1 MEASPDLHLVL
12 VQFNIAWRQPE
23 VNRETCY
30 RLIRR
35 NTTKADLILLPE
47 MFTTGFCTDPVGIS
61 ESMNGPTIRWMQDLA
76 SEMHA
81 AVAGS
86 LIIGENGRFF
96 NRLVHVTPEGTISC
110 YNKRHLFRMSG
121 EEAQFTAGTSQL
133 VIPCNQWRVS
143 YQICY
148 DLRFPVW
155 SRNQNTYD
163 LLVYAAN
170 WPAPRDE
177 VWETLLRARAI
188 ENQCYVAGVN
198 RIGTDGNGIPYS
210 GGSKIIDPKGKEIA
224 ALDTPAE
231 GLICAA
237 ISLTEQNR
245 FREKFPVWKDAD
257 EFEIQN

>member
-1 MEASPDLHLVL
+1 MEPSPDLRLAL
-12 VQFNIAWRQPE
+12 VQFDIAWKLPE
-23 VNRETCY
+23 VNRETCD
-30 RLIRR
+30 RLIRSSTAR
-35 NTTKADLILLPE
+35 ADLILLPE
-47 MFTTGFCTDPVGIS
+47 MFTTGFCTEPEGIS
-61 ESMNGPTIRWMQDLA
+61 ESMNGPTIHWMLDLA
-76 SEMHA
+76 SDMRTSI
-81 AVAGS
+81 AGS
-86 LIIGENGRFF
+86 LIIEEGGQYF
-96 NRLVHVTPEGTISC
+96 NRLIHVTPEGTLAC

-121 EEAQFTAGTSQL
+121 EEARFTAGTAKL
-133 VIPCNQWRVS
+133 VVPCNHWKVC

-170 WPAPRDE
+170 WPSPRDE

-224 ALDTPAE
+224 AMDTPAE
-231 GLICAA
+231 GLIHAA

-245 FREKFPVWKDAD
+245 FREKFPAWKDAD
-257 EFEIQN
+257 EFKIEN